1 MFRTLIIF
9 FAALFLMNSCHSEN
23 DNEYFRGID
32 KEVTETGRD
41 YRKIS
46 TIYKRE
52 LKKYQRTHE
61 LKYLL
66 SSKYVETSLYQ
77 ESDPKRISLVYE
89 LLRIND
95 DENDYITIAC
105 NFFLALKIEETSPK
119 LSLQFLNEAIKMDEK
134 KGNHFFL
141 PHLYHAKGR
150 WYYSHQNYSI
160 AQLYFGKALDNF
172 KKSDT
177 LYIASMY
184 NNFALC
190 KYKTGDV
197 NTAIKMTK
205 YGIKIIAD
213 IGPKVSEE
221 KLLFMNTM
229 KGNLG
234 SLFFAKKNYG
244 LAEKYYNDQIDFM
257 LKIKKYQYNIVRNS
271 EELFKLYKLTN
282 QPEKENRLASL
293 LIEILP
299 NLTDTRNKIL
309 ACAQL
314 RRYYAKKNDI
324 QNATLYSDKLDE
336 LNRKNNAEISKELD
350 NLSDVLNGYI
360 IKNINQKY
368 DFAIKDQQRKNMF
381 LICFVLI
388 IIIIFVNVIL
398 KIRERNK
405 KEKERL
411 EQMNF
416 LLESSKENLEKDIQL
431 QKGKIKNLHM
441 NLNLKIETEKAFLEN
456 LKKIKRS
463 KNIDAEETV
472 KDLFFKINNLLQI
485 DEKNNDFIS
494 ESSEENAAFMQKLSE
509 AYPFLSKHDLKLCV
523 YFRLNL
529 SSKEI
534 SLLENITPGSVR
546 VYKAKIK
553 SKIGLG
559 KDEELSSFLNTFK

>member
-1 MFRTLIIF
+1 MLIIL
-9 FAALFLMNSCHSEN
+9 FAVLFLMNSCHSEN
-23 DNEYFRGID
+23 DNEYFRDID
-32 KEVTETGRD
+32 KEIVDTGNN
-41 YRKIS
+41 YSKILA
-46 TIYKRE
+46 IYKRE
-52 LKKYQRTHE
+52 LKKYQQTHE

-66 SSKYVETSLYQ
+66 CSKYVETSLYNN
-77 ESDPKRISLVYE
+77 SDPKRISLAYE
-89 LLRIND
+89 LLRINN

-105 NFFLALKIEETSPK
+105 NFFLAVKIEETSPK

-141 PHLYHAKGR
+141 PRLYHAKAK
-150 WYYSHQNYSI
+150 WYYNHKNYSL
-160 AQLYFGKALDNF
+160 AKLYYDKALADF
-172 KKSDT
+172 KKNDNPIHIST
-177 LYIASMY
+177 AYS
-184 NNFALC
+184 NFAIYEN
-190 KYKTGDV
+190 KMGNVDM
-197 NTAIKMTK
+197 AIKMTR
-205 YGIKIIAD
+205 YGIKILEGNGTKI
-213 IGPKVSEE
+213 SQN
-221 KLLFMNTM
+221 KLFFINIM

-234 SLFFAKKNYG
+234 VFFMEKKDYAM
-244 LAEKYYNDQIDFM
+244 AEKYFNDQINFM
-257 LKIKKYQYNIVRNS
+257 IKTKEYQQIIVRNS
-271 EELFKLYKLTN
+271 EKLFELYAVTN
-282 QPEKENRLASL
+282 HPEKEEKLIRL
-293 LIEILP
+293 LIEIFP
-299 NLTDTRNKIL
+299 NLTNTRNKIV
-309 ACAQL
+309 ACSEL
-314 RRYYAKKNDI
+314 RKYFAKKNDLK
-324 QNATLYSDKLDE
+324 NATFYSNKLDE
-336 LNRKNNAEISKELD
+336 LNEKNNAEISKELD

-388 IIIIFVNVIL
+388 TIIIFVNVIL
-398 KIRERNK
+398 KIRERNR

-411 EQMNF
+411 EQLNF

-494 ESSEENAAFMQKLSE
+494 ESSEENTAFMQKLSE

-523 YFRLNL
+523 YFRLSL